1 MLKTLLYIIS
11 ISFQLAGALIL
22 VKRFNPRKV
31 KEQVLKEV
39 EEERKKGGIPWH
51 TYGSNGLQHTES
63 KEILQAKAE
72 ELYLNGLAFIYIAAG
87 YILGIFGEIKKNRW
101 IVLIF
106 VIALA
111 VIIMMISVLACRHF
125 AEKSFPDNLEVKDE

>member
-22 VKRFNPRKV
+22 VKRFNPMKV
-31 KEQVLKEV
+31 KEQVIEAVKQD
-39 EEERKKGGIPWH
+39 RSKGGSQWH
-51 TYGSNGLQHTES
+51 TYGSDGIQHTES
-63 KEILQAKAE
+63 KEIRQTKAE

-106 VIALA
+106 VITLA

-125 AEKSFPDNLEVKDE
+125 AEKSFPYNLEVKDE